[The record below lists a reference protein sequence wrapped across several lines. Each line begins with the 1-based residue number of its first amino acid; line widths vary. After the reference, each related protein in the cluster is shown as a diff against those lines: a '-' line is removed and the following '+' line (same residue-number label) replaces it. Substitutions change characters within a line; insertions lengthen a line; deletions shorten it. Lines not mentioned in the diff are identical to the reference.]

1 MLNPDSDSD
10 AKNCF
15 PTMDSSRSVTH
26 HPSLIPNHVLGFG
39 LVLLILLPIYLLTLQ
54 TQINGA
60 EHYFM
65 IDVGETQAVL
75 NVWGTLHATGYPLY
89 VMVSSGLVALLR
101 DVFGL
106 SAAAAPAIGGSGS
119 CRDLIDLRGDGA
131 GVVLCAGHSGF
142 GYQLPATGFY

>member
-10 AKNCF
+10 AKNRV
-15 PTMDSSRSVTH
+15 PTSGLPSSELSAISH
-26 HPSLIPNHVLGFG
+26 QLPSTKHFLGFG

-75 NVWGTLHATGYPLY
+75 NLLGTLHATGYPLY
-89 VMVSSGLVALLR
+89 VMVSSGLVALALLAL
-101 DVFGL
+101 L
-106 SAAAAPAIGGSGS
+106 SVPWLAP
-119 CRDLIDLRGDGA
+119 LFL
-131 GVVLCAGHSGF
+131 
-142 GYQLPATGFY
+142 